1 MAWNAEEER
10 PKPKVTHEIGQ
21 NLALLSVDELD
32 ERMALL
38 REEIARIEADREK
51 KLASMAAAAAF
62 FKR

>member
-10 PKPKVTHEIGQ
+10 PKPKVAHEIGQ

-32 ERMALL
+32 ERIGLL
-38 REEIARIEADREK
+38 RDEIERLQADRK
-51 KLASMAAAAAF
+51 NKQASMAAAAAF